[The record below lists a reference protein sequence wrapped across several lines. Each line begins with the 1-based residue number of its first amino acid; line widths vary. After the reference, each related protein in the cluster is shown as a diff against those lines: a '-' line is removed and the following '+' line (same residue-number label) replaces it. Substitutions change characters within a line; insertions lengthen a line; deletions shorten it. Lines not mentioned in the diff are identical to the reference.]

1 MEPDQSRR
9 RLTPIAILIFLLLV
23 STASAAYLTYKYKSE
38 LNNQSKT
45 EKVNTI
51 KTSPFPHQNM
61 PRLNTGSLPS
71 AIVGEKYQGE
81 VLASLSSANEDLTI
95 DIEGLPNELTLEK
108 CSQEFNTKLIPT
120 PNTQTKCI
128 IKGIPIKTGFYPLK
142 ITATYK
148 YDNGYNTVENTVD
161 LTVTVP

>member
-1 MEPDQSRR
+1 MDSDQNKRR
-9 RLTPIAILIFLLLV
+9 PVLIAVLISLLLM
-23 STASAAYLTYKYKSE
+23 SAISAGYIIYKYKSE
-38 LNNQSKT
+38 LNNQSKI

-61 PRLNTGSLPS
+61 PQLNTGSLPS
-71 AIVGEKYQGE
+71 AKVGEKYQGE
-81 VLASLSSANEDLTI
+81 VLASLSNANEDLTI

-128 IKGIPIKTGFYPLK
+128 IEGIPIKVGLYHLK

-148 YDNGYNTVENTVD
+148 YDNGYNTVEDIVD